1 MTYKVTLSS
10 NNVFNVKLKTAPK
23 INIQTTTAGIQ
34 VPSNFADLGDY
45 NPSGLSDKY
54 VIMYDATTQKYIP
67 VNPDEV
73 LNAAASTELTQPGLV
88 GFATAFLDRVDIDLD
103 DRIDLDAGSF

>member
-10 NNVFNVKLKTAPK
+10 SNVFNVKLKTAPK
-23 INIQTTTAGIQ
+23 INVQSMVGGVQ
-34 VPSNFADLGDY
+34 VPANFSDLGDY
-45 NPSGLSDKY
+45 NPTGLSDKY
-54 VIMYDATTQKYIP
+54 VIMYDAATQKYIP

-88 GFATAFLDRVDIDLD
+88 GFATAFLDRVDVDLD

>member
-10 NNVFNVKLKTAPK
+10 SNVFNVKLKTTSK

-34 VPSNFADLGDY
+34 VPSNFSDLGDY
-45 NPSGLSDKY
+45 NPTGLSDKY
-54 VIMYDATTQKYIP
+54 VIMYDAVTQKYIP

-73 LNAAASTELTQPGLV
+73 LNAAASTELTQPGLT
-88 GFATAFLDRVDIDLD
+88 GYAAAFLDRVDVDLD